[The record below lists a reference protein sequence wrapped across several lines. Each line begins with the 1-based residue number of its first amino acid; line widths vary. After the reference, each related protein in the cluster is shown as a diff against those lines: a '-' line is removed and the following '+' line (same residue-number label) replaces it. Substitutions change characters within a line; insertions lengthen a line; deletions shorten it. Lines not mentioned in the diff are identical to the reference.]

1 MYMKNILQNNDKN
14 EKGFASLIISLILI
28 VIMALVTL
36 GFAQN
41 ARRNEQAALD
51 KSLAN
56 QAYYAA
62 ESGVN
67 ELQAQL
73 PKLTTASPAV
83 PNNKCLGSP
92 WVQKT
97 NSGTNSGAIDP
108 TNNVTITC
116 ASVNLNPTADIGN
129 SNQVPGSNNFIF
141 STPSTGLPGN
151 TLTFAWGSKDN
162 HNAPAPIT
170 SPLQLPG
177 LGAWSRGGT
186 PPGLPPVVQLSIT
199 PLSSLSRKDLIS
211 NTFTVF
217 AYPGNKCVGTCV
229 IDYPGSNPDGYS
241 GAGCT
246 IPSGAPQTA
255 CDDSAN
261 NDPIVLAK
269 YTPTD
274 PSNPGQPNSYPYSIT
289 LDKLPTDTGGTS
301 GSDNWWLV
309 HWVNFYDGAVAC
321 LEGQVSYDCNSNVAS
336 GPVTPVTFNNS
347 QADLDVTGKAKNVV
361 KRIFAVVPIS
371 GKSSTQ
377 QGADSLPGFAINSN
391 NTCKLFDVYPI
402 LPVPSSNAVFQTAQ
416 SQSCNLEN

>member
-1 MYMKNILQNNDKN
+1 MKNIMRNNDKN
-14 EKGFASLIISLILI
+14 EKGFASLIISMILI
-28 VIMALVTL
+28 VILALVTL
-36 GFAQN
+36 GFAEN
-41 ARRNEQAALD
+41 ARKNEQAALD

-73 PKLTTASPAV
+73 PKMVSTVPAIK
-83 PNNKCLGSP
+83 NNTCLSSP

-141 STPSTGLPGN
+141 STTSGLPGN
-151 TLTFAWGSKDN
+151 TITFAWGSKDN

-170 SPLQLPG
+170 SPLQLPD
-177 LGAWSRGGT
+177 LGTWSTGGT

-199 PLSSLSRKDLIS
+199 PLSSLSRKDMIS
-211 NTFTVF
+211 NTFTIF
-217 AYPGNKCVGTCV
+217 AYPGNSAGSPVN
-229 IDYPGSNPDGYS
+229 YPGPNPDGYS

-246 IPSGAPQTA
+246 IPSGSPQIA

-261 NDPIVLAK
+261 NDPIVQAK
-269 YTPTD
+269 YTAKD
-274 PSNPGQPNSYPYSIT
+274 PNNPGQPNSYPYSVTINN
-289 LDKLPTDTGGTS
+289 LPADTGGTS

-336 GPVTPVTFNNS
+336 GGGTPVTFNNS
-347 QADLDVTGKAKNVV
+347 QADIDVTGKAKNVV
-361 KRIFAVVPIS
+361 KRIFAIVPIS

-391 NTCKLFDVYPI
+391 NSCKLFDIYPT
-402 LPVPSSNAVFQTAQ
+402 LPVPSSNAVFHKGQ
-416 SQSCNLEN
+416 SKSCDLEK